1 MKLFF
6 TYISY
11 IFDITKLWEKIIDIL
26 KGDVSHGR
34 KEIPEMV

>member
-6 TYISY
+6 TYICY
-11 IFDITKLWEKIIDIL
+11 IFDITKFVGKIIDIL
-26 KGDVSHGR
+26 KGEVSHGR